1 MPIEQVIALVAR
13 DERELATLQSMK
25 IDSPTSLSLDLSSS
39 TSVKCPYNF
48 TKSLSLPDRNFHKA
62 TPFYEMY
69 GIDKGLRATPPLS
82 ADLTTVT
89 SNVDEVRKFSL
100 SPRLTREPDCFSPR

>member
-25 IDSPTSLSLDLSSS
+25 IDSPTSLSLNLSSS
-39 TSVKCPYNF
+39 TSVKYPYNF
-48 TKSLSLPDRNFHKA
+48 TKSLPLPARNFHKA

-89 SNVDEVRKFSL
+89 LNVDEVRKLSL